1 MASSPDIS
9 CSCHRAHYAES
20 GLQGDQECDACTHTI
35 WLAIK
40 INEPLTRSTEMKDGA
55 RT

>member
-35 WLAIK
+35 WLATKAIEGFATTTCK
-40 INEPLTRSTEMKDGA
+40 
-55 RT
+55 